1 MANLGDVDNRVTV
14 DSLQTAVGYEYLR
27 TPALH
32 LADGGQDLIAK
43 QRGFQFVN
51 PTDDWFPGEAMFHSS
66 LSCLMLNK
74 SFIFIIVLLNFHDGC
89 TLEMKLYL
97 EK

>member
-1 MANLGDVDNRVTV
+1 MANLGDMDNRVTV

-51 PTDDWFPGEAMFHSS
+51 PTDDWFPGELMFYSP
-66 LSCLMLNK
+66 M
-74 SFIFIIVLLNFHDGC
+74 FIMSDVQ
-89 TLEMKLYL
+89 
-97 EK
+97 

>member
-1 MANLGDVDNRVTV
+1 MANLRDMDNRVTV

-51 PTDDWFPGEAMFHSS
+51 PTDDWFPGESMFCSP
-66 LSCLMLNK
+66 MLITPNVK
-74 SFIFIIVLLNFHDGC
+74 QKFYIPWSMYFLIS
-89 TLEMKLYL
+89 T
-97 EK
+97 